1 MDDLNRPQEGEVQPT
16 LDAKAAS
23 IGNESETSVD
33 AASDSDALPTESV
46 VPADVEV
53 VEEQV
58 SAAETSPSELLIE
71 VESADGAT
79 CRLCGSSESFLVEM
93 PGKQETWSCSDT
105 AWCRRQRNA

>member
-16 LDAKAAS
+16 LDAKAAI
-23 IGNESETSVD
+23 IGNESETAVD

-58 SAAETSPSELLIE
+58 SAAETSPSEFLVE
-71 VESADGAT
+71 AESADVLEA
-79 CRLCGSSESFLVEM
+79 LELPSYADW
-93 PGKQETWSCSDT
+93 ETET
-105 AWCRRQRNA
+105 LLTEA